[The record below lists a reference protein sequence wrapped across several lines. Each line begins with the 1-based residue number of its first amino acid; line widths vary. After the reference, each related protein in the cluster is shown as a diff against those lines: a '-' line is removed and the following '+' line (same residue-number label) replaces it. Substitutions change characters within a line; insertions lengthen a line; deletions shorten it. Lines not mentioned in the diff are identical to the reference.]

1 MIEFKDLPIRETA
14 SIMKGQFEQVKLLY
28 AQNPVLAGELAISMM
43 EQALCLDYSCTD
55 FTVQLVL
62 KNYEN
67 LVEKKAEKY
76 DARKNAAV
84 EAQKDALRPIAE
96 LLLQGKSQVAISKE
110 LSIPRSTLNDRV
122 KKIRSEFPELL
133 QNPVNPDE
141 YEKSEPDCMD
151 SEKSGGSEIITGNPE
166 KEADLLEIVQNP
178 ENPENP
184 DYVNVNV
191 NVNVNDNVNI
201 GRPSPVGEA
210 LPMISLEELNQM
222 GASFEMDENGIA
234 TFSTGKK
241 VQVVQKVEQ
250 REDGSWAF

>member
-96 LLLQGKSQVAISKE
+96 LLLQGKTQIAIAKE
-110 LSIPRSTLNDRV
+110 LGIPKSTINDRV
-122 KKIRSEFPELL
+122 RKIRSEFPELL

-141 YEKSEPDCMD
+141 YEKSEPDYMD

-166 KEADLLEIVQNP
+166 KEADLLETVQNP
-178 ENPENP
+178 ENPKNP

-191 NVNVNDNVNI
+191 NVNDNVYVNETRVSSNEETLETISLSELNRMGATYKNI
-201 GRPSPVGEA
+201 GS
-210 LPMISLEELNQM
+210 
-222 GASFEMDENGIA
+222 GIIE
-234 TFSTGKK
+234 FPTGKK
-241 VQVVQKVEQ
+241 MKLVY
-250 REDGSWAF
+250 DF